1 MSFLGSIGMLFSSN
15 AEILVQILQSERD
28 FSCSCFLLK
37 YIFVAFVA
45 LNEHNVFKFNETH

>member
-1 MSFLGSIGMLFSSN
+1 VSFLGSIGMLFSSN
-15 AEILVQILQSERD
+15 AEILVQILQSEMI
-28 FSCSCFLLK
+28 LLK